1 MLKKRAQY
9 RIGIDMG
16 ERHLF
21 AIVCD
26 RPETA
31 PVLVPN
37 TLTAGT
43 MRGFAAE
50 GGHGEAVLAS
60 VRRHVHARCSY
71 LIGLCAEWGVKS
83 IAVGNRAIKNPF
95 KVTYGSLT
103 GNPLLNLDIQI
114 LSTLRFECALSHIDV
129 EIVDEAFTTQKDAL
143 ALEKL
148 RPVPYGREKQSRG
161 STGLH
166 GRTYRSRNGETL
178 DRDINA
184 AINIGRLVFGDDF
197 ARPIIRSRLWKK
209 PVRAAFPEEDRA
221 AAPCLLARRSNWTG
235 TNLLFPRSAVLEMAP
250 ASLSIN

>member
-26 RPETA
+26 RPGTP

-37 TLTAGT
+37 TLTAET
-43 MRGFAAE
+43 MRGFAAKGSQRE
-50 GGHGEAVLAS
+50 VVLAS
-60 VRRHVHARCSY
+60 VRRHIHTRCSY

-103 GNPLLNLDIQI
+103 ENPLLNLDIQI
-114 LSTLRFECALSHIDV
+114 LSALRFECALSHIDV

-143 ALEKL
+143 ALEAAARTLRPGKAVQGQHGPPRADVPL
-148 RPVPYGREKQSRG
+148 PERRDPRPGHQRRHQHRPSSSATISPAPSSGQTLEKTHPRHVPRRGADDRPVPPRPPRG
-161 STGLH
+161 WT
-166 GRTYRSRNGETL
+166 ET
-178 DRDINA
+178 D
-184 AINIGRLVFGDDF
+184 
-197 ARPIIRSRLWKK
+197 
-209 PVRAAFPEEDRA
+209 
-221 AAPCLLARRSNWTG
+221 
-235 TNLLFPRSAVLEMAP
+235 LLFPDRRSWRCPRL
-250 ASLSIN
+250 LSIN